1 MLCLQVA
8 RVKTFC
14 GLIPRQLIFNNKPV
28 FVATRLFLTIFLGL
42 MLCGCIYGVPP
53 NVHDLELENLDGSR
67 IDNVVLTKRVVLER
81 GTKIIAKYSSETT
94 VDEISTSYFGTEH
107 EIANV
112 DCIVAGLRSALKD
125 PTIISPV
132 EFWGTVG
139 ADKDRINLTSL
150 FNENYSNC
158 SAGNTLLGH
167 VLVDKTHQYN
177 LCPN

>member
-53 NVHDLELENLDGSR
+53 NVHDLVLENLDGSR

-81 GTKIIAKYSSETT
+81 GTKIIENILQKQLLMKFLLRTLARSMRLLMLT
-94 VDEISTSYFGTEH
+94 
-107 EIANV
+107 ALLP
-112 DCIVAGLRSALKD
+112 DCAV
-125 PTIISPV
+125 
-132 EFWGTVG
+132 
-139 ADKDRINLTSL
+139 
-150 FNENYSNC
+150 
-158 SAGNTLLGH
+158 H
-167 VLVDKTHQYN
+167 
-177 LCPN
+177 